1 MRKGIIFYTFH
12 RLLLLM
18 ALVLPVASMSQSP
31 NPVPAAYPDTVK
43 VNYIRT
49 WDARAPESDAN
60 ALISRPLRDV
70 LQTTQYFDGLGRPL
84 QTVVKQGS
92 L

>member
-1 MRKGIIFYTFH
+1 MRKGIIFYTSH

-18 ALVLPVASMSQSP
+18 ALVLPVASMSQ
-31 NPVPAAYPDTVK
+31 PVTAPAPYSSSAP